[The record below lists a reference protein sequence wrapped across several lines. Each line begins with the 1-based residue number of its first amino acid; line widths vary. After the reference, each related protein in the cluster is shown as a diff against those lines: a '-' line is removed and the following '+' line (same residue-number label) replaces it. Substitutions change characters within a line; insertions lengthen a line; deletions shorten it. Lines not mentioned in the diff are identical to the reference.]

1 MCHSWIS
8 ECDLMT
14 PVPSSLHIPSPGLSS
29 CFCLTDIPG
38 TVSTQPVRATADASN
53 QGGAR

>member
-14 PVPSSLHIPSPGLSS
+14 LPSSLHIPSPGPSS
-29 CFCLTDIPG
+29 CFCLMDIPG
-38 TVSTQPVRATADASN
+38 IVSTQPVRATDDASN
-53 QGGAR
+53 QGGAH

>member
-38 TVSTQPVRATADASN
+38 TVSTQPVRATADASD

>member
-8 ECDLMT
+8 ECGLMT
-14 PVPSSLHIPSPGLSS
+14 LPSSLHIPSPGLSS

-38 TVSTQPVRATADASN
+38 TVSTQTVRAMADASN